1 VSASHRRTGFKL
13 FRTSSSSSVSGSRLE
28 AFQPQHGQDAEYAAR
43 AAGAAHQV
51 KPVGAGITRVIF
63 HFGFMETSE
72 DHPPS

>member
-1 VSASHRRTGFKL
+1 VSASHRPTGFKL
-13 FRTSSSSSVSGSRLE
+13 IRTSSSE